1 MEGPP
6 MSKNEML
13 KKNRDEL
20 TGLLDK
26 HAFYEWA
33 QELIDS
39 RNEQVD
45 YGFIFFDLDNF
56 KIFNI
61 NYGYEKGDELLI
73 AIADILRSAFEHQLV
88 GRFSGDHFVVC
99 TDSMQIVPI
108 ITSVKKQVKN
118 LQRNINLELKAGVY
132 ILDGETTDVTRCC
145 DRARMACVSIKKKND
160 VDYKFYDEAL
170 GGNLKRKQLILDTL
184 DEALEN
190 DYIKVFYQPIVRAF
204 TGHICGWE
212 ALVRW
217 NDPKRGMIYPNEFIS
232 VLEEYRIIYKLDCY
246 VMEKVIAQFSEMKKQ
261 KKMEAVPVS
270 INLSRI
276 DFEVIDVFKYVESL
290 INKYQADKDMFRF
303 EITESVLM
311 DNPKFIEEE
320 ISLFRDNGYKVW
332 MDDFGSGYSSLNVL
346 KNYQFDLIK
355 IDMEFLRGFEDTD
368 NGKIILKHTVSMLKN
383 LGVHTLAEGVE
394 TQEQYDY
401 LKDLGC
407 ELIQGYLIGRPML
420 LEESVNEVRKKDY
433 KYETLESREFFNA
446 VGKVDVLKQNPL
458 EGAEKNIVESTL
470 PLAIGLV
477 KDGNWKFIYANEGYR
492 REIKIYGHEDIQLAE
507 DMINNDS
514 LWLEKKQ
521 FWEMCLHAKKS
532 GEPESIE
539 FVENGRIINMRARYI
554 ATDIHSRTDAYMCS
568 IRSLSNTLNENYEQ
582 VSKAIS
588 NYVFSIYE
596 CIDAFGLDKKYYE
609 NIYLNVGHMHVKE
622 RTKAAVDII
631 NDIAKHRVYKDDRE
645 HFLSLMDLTTVKE
658 RLASEPS
665 GAQVGLYRI
674 LNANDEFVWKA
685 ITIRVVNLFG
695 KEVMLSC
702 VCEASRQMAYFMDQ
716 YVKTHSVENTFEK
729 FNHKKQEAYAFENV
743 LRLVPAGV
751 FWKDKDRRF
760 MGANQM
766 FLDYYGLAS
775 VENIKGKTDE
785 DMGWHINPEPF
796 KQDEL
801 DVINEGKTIR
811 NVQGECIVKGEVR
824 KIAASK
830 QPFIV
835 DGEIIGLIGFFNDV
849 TEAVKEKENL
859 EALTNTDELTGLQN
873 RRSFDEIID
882 KYVAQYNQNQTD
894 FAMVLFDVDKFK
906 KVNDI
911 YGHSFGD
918 LVLQK
923 VAEIIKLVT
932 SNNSVA
938 FRIGGDEFA
947 LLHQYS
953 TESEIESIIQEVN
966 LKISQ
971 INQIDGKDFRT
982 SLSVGTAFYS
992 DTKDKKLIYEQADH
1006 KMYQNKSKIR
1016 QKVTLENSEK

>member
-1 MEGPP
+1 

-26 HAFYEWA
+26 HAFFEWA

-39 RNEQVD
+39 KTEQVD

-56 KIFNI
+56 KIFNT
-61 NYGYEKGDELLI
+61 NYGYEKGDELLK
-73 AIADILRSAFEHQLV
+73 AIADILREAFEHQLV

-118 LQRNINLELKAGVY
+118 LQKNINLELKAGVY
-132 ILDGETTDVTRCC
+132 IFDGETTDVTRCC

-160 VDYKFYDEAL
+160 VDYRFYDEAL
-170 GGNLKRKQLILDTL
+170 VGNLKRKQLILDTL

-190 DYIKVFYQPIVRAF
+190 DYIKVFYQPIVRAI
-204 TGHICGWE
+204 TGRICGWE

-217 NDPKRGMIYPNEFIS
+217 NDPTRGMIFPNEFIS

-246 VMEKVIAQFSEMKKQ
+246 VMEKVIAQFSEMKKEE
-261 KKMEAVPVS
+261 KMEAVPVS

-276 DFEVIDVFKYVESL
+276 DFEVIDVFRYVESL

-311 DNPKFIEEE
+311 DNPKFMEEE
-320 ISLFRDNGYKVW
+320 IAQFRAKGYKVW

-346 KNYQFDLIK
+346 KNYQFDLVK

-394 TQEQYDY
+394 TQEQYDF
-401 LKDLGC
+401 LGNLGC
-407 ELIQGYLIGRPML
+407 ELIQGYLIGRPMPL
-420 LEESVNEVRKKDY
+420 SEGIEQLKNKKFEYES
-433 KYETLESREFFNA
+433 LESRDFLNT

-458 EGAEKNIVESTL
+458 EGIEKNIVESSL

-477 KDGNWKFIYANEGYR
+477 KEGKWKFIYSNDGYK
-492 REIKIYGHEDIQLAE
+492 REIRIYGHEDMKLVE
-507 DMINNDS
+507 DMINNPK
-514 LWLEKKQ
+514 LWLKHDQ
-521 FWEMCLHAKKS
+521 FWKMCLHAKES
-532 GEPESIE
+532 GEAESIE
-539 FVENGRIINMRARYI
+539 FIENGRIVNMRARYI
-554 ATDIHSRTDAYMCS
+554 ALDEHNKIDAYMCS
-568 IRSLSNTLNENYEQ
+568 IRYLSNALNENYEQ

-588 NYVFSIYE
+588 NYVFSFYE

-609 NIYLNVGHMHVKE
+609 NIYLSVGHMHVKN
-622 RTKAAVDII
+622 RNNSAAVILE
-631 NDIAKHRVYKDDRE
+631 DIANTRVHKDDRE
-645 HFLSLMDLTTVKE
+645 HFLALTNLASIKE
-658 RLASEPS
+658 RLKGEAS
-665 GAQVGLYRI
+665 GAKVGLFRI
-674 LNANDEFVWKA
+674 LDANDEFVWKA
-685 ITIRVVNLFG
+685 VTVRIVDLFG
-695 KEVMLSC
+695 REVMLSC
-702 VCEASRQMAYFMDQ
+702 VCEACKEMAERMEAYVNADDSAVAIMQSR
-716 YVKTHSVENTFEK
+716 N
-729 FNHKKQEAYAFENV
+729 QEADAFENV
-743 LRLVPAGV
+743 LKLVPAGV
-751 FWKDKDRRF
+751 FWKDKERRF
-760 MGANQM
+760 LGANQM
-766 FLDYYGLAS
+766 FLDYYGLKS
-775 VENIKGKTDE
+775 VESIKGKTDE

-801 DVINEGKTIR
+801 IVINEGKTIR

-824 KIAASK
+824 KIVASK

-835 DGEIIGLIGFFNDV
+835 DGEIMGLIGFFNDV
-849 TEAVKEKENL
+849 TESEKEKENL
-859 EALTNTDELTGLQN
+859 EALTYTDELTGLQN
-873 RRSFDEIID
+873 RRAFEEIIE
-882 KYVAQYNQNQTD
+882 KYVAQYKQDETD
-894 FAMVLFDVDKFK
+894 FALVIFDVDKFK

-923 VAEIIKLVT
+923 VAEIIRLVT

-953 TESEIESIIQEVN
+953 TESEVESIVQEVN

-971 INQIDGKDFRT
+971 VNQIDGKDFKT
-982 SLSVGTAFYS
+982 SLSVGTAYYS
-992 DTKDKKLIYEQADH
+992 KTKDKKLMFEQADQ
-1006 KMYQNKSKIR
+1006 KMYQNKAKYTKS
-1016 QKVTLENSEK
+1016 NP